1 MHEGS
6 LYPELLSLVL
16 HTMLGASVSMGMGRR
31 QQGEPE
37 RSVWRLRKAGGLEH
51 MEGNT
56 KNRRKMQQTH
66 VQHVLQPGEVEA
78 RRDGRAGLI
87 ECQRGCTRVG
97 RR

>member
-16 HTMLGASVSMGMGRR
+16 HTMSGDSVSMGMGWR

-37 RSVWRLRKAGGLEH
+37 QSVWGLRKAGGLEH
-51 MEGNT
+51 MEGNA

-66 VQHVLQPGEVEA
+66 VQHVLQPGEAEA
-78 RRDGRAGLI
+78 QGWSGRLD
-87 ECQRGCTRVG
+87 
-97 RR
+97 